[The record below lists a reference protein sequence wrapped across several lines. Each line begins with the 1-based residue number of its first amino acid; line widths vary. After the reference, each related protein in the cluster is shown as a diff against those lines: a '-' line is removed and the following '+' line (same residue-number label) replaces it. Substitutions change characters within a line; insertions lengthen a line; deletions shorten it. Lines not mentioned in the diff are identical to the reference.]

1 MSKIAEQKALEAY
14 PIKEEWVGNQY
25 GGLED
30 INGLSREKYQ
40 EGYDQ
45 AMQDLLKD
53 ANQYM
58 YLSDEIGYAYACGCM
73 KTMQDFLEK
82 ACEWLKHAE
91 GYIITSEGGDSSID
105 YIFIE
110 DFKNYM
116 QNESEK

>member
-1 MSKIAEQKALEAY
+1 MSKISEQKALEAY

-30 INGLSREKYQ
+30 INSLSREKYQ

-58 YLSDEIGYAYACGCM
+58 YLSDEIGYAYACGCR
-73 KTMQDFLEK
+73 KTMQDFMEK
-82 ACEWLKHAE
+82 AEIYLKTRVYYNMHPNN
-91 GYIITSEGGDSSID
+91 ITTAIQ
-105 YIFIE
+105 

-116 QNESEK
+116 QNES